1 MANSPDVSTYKD
13 LSVFDE
19 DPVVILNNILE
30 GGRALLPNWTPQ
42 AGQIEV
48 VLAEIFA
55 NRTSELVAAINRLP
69 SATTE
74 VLLQLFGLTRSDGN
88 RATATL
94 SITQSSG
101 DTIPEGSEFLFVNS
115 TTSVSYIFT
124 LDADFSSTS
133 GTATVTALDVGTS
146 YNFNADGQPL
156 TLLSNTTAFS
166 SATFSVSPSGGLN
179 AETDNEYFDRG
190 TSLLA
195 SYTTASTTPSQIKN
209 FVGANKTYA
218 YRVATYN
225 RKKYRDRDTTS
236 STYGTHDGHILVA
249 AASQVNTAASA
260 STEIVV
266 TPSNLADLHSSL
278 EDRTPSGL
286 AIEVMTAELAKVHVT
301 ASIAIKTGAV
311 FATVKTAVEN
321 AIKDYFDPNTWN
333 WEEDQYVRRNEI
345 ISLIDSVTNV
355 DYVGSLTM
363 DAVPVIGSNNVG
375 YYANG
380 GGSKAT
386 TTLTISGATNGSYD
400 AGDAAFYFVD
410 STTDPD
416 NPTVYTFVNTASVTI
431 SGGGATDQAYQ
442 AISNGNNFND
452 ATRGGKIPDSS
463 TAFIGSAG
471 DTGGTATVTSAISGG
486 SDDSSIF
493 TTLNNASPT
502 ANVSSDIY
510 LRNLG
515 TLVTFGT
522 ITITAV

>member
-1 MANSPDVSTYKD
+1 MANSPDVSAYQD
-13 LSVFDE
+13 LTVFDE
-19 DPVVILNNILE
+19 DPVAILNNILE
-30 GGRALLPNWTPQ
+30 AGRALLPNWTPE

-48 VLAEIFA
+48 VLSELFA
-55 NRTSELVAAINRLP
+55 NRTSELVSAINRLP

-74 VLLQLFGLTRSDGN
+74 VLLQLFGLTRSNGT
-88 RATATL
+88 RATATI

-101 DTIPEGSEFLFVNS
+101 ETIPKGSEFLFINS
-115 TTSVSYIFT
+115 TNSVSYIFT
-124 LDADFSSTS
+124 LDADFASTS
-133 GTATVTALDVGTS
+133 GTATVTAIDVGTA
-146 YNFNADGQPL
+146 YNFNADSEPL
-156 TLLSNTTAFS
+156 SLLANTTAFT
-166 SATFSVSPSGGLN
+166 SATFSASPNGGLD
-179 AETDNEYFDRG
+179 AETDTEYFSRG
-190 TSLLA
+190 TALLA
-195 SYTTASTTPSQIKN
+195 SYTTASTTPNQIKN
-209 FVGANKTYA
+209 FVGSNKTYA

-236 STYGTHDGHILVA
+236 LTYGTHDGHILVA
-249 AASQVNTAASA
+249 TAGQVNTAANA
-260 STEIVV
+260 STEVV
-266 TPSNLADLHSSL
+266 VSASNLSDLHSSL
-278 EDRTPSGL
+278 EARTPSGL

-301 ASIAIKTGAV
+301 ATIGIKTGAV

-321 AIKDYFDPNTWN
+321 AIKDYLDPNKWD
-333 WEEDQYVRRNEI
+333 WEQQYVRRNEM

-355 DYVGSLTM
+355 DYVGTLTM

-386 TTLTISGATNGSYD
+386 TTLTIAGGTPGTYG

-416 NPTVYTFVNTASVTI
+416 NPTVYTFVNTASVTVAG
-431 SGGGATDQAYQ
+431 GGGATDQAYQ

-452 ATRGGKIPDSS
+452 ATRGGKIPDGSS
-463 TAFIGSAG
+463 GFIGSAG
-471 DTGGTATVTSAISGG
+471 DTGGTATASSAISGG

-502 ANVSSDIY
+502 ANVSSDLY

-515 TLVTFGT
+515 SLVTFGT
-522 ITITAV
+522 ITITAA